1 MKAKNYRIGNLVK
14 YDNRVF
20 RIHSLAEEL
29 PTLDT
34 PEFGIGVVDWN
45 TLKPIE
51 LTEEWLINLGF
62 EQDTEVNYRWY
73 HINGSLAYDL
83 DDHCI
88 RIDNTWEFGK
98 RKYVHE
104 MQNLFFALTC
114 EELQL
119 KNECSTC
126 W

>member
-1 MKAKNYRIGNLVK
+1 MEAKNFRIGNLVK
-14 YDNRVF
+14 YEDKVF

-34 PEFGIGVVDWN
+34 TEFGIGVIDWKN
-45 TLKPIE
+45 VEPIE

-62 EQDTEVNYRWY
+62 EQDTEINYRWY

-83 DDHCI
+83 DDNCI
-88 RIDNTWEFGK
+88 RIDDTWKFGK

-104 MQNLFFALTC
+104 MQNLFFCALA
-114 EELQL
+114 
-119 KNECSTC
+119 K
-126 W
+126 

>member
-14 YDNRVF
+14 YEDRVF

-34 PEFGIGVVDWN
+34 VEFGIGVVDWN
-45 TLKPIE
+45 NLKPIE

-62 EQDTEVNYRWY
+62 EQDTDIGYRWY

-83 DDHCI
+83 DDNCI
-88 RIDNTWEFGK
+88 RIDDTWEFGK
-98 RKYVHE
+98 RQYVHE
-104 MQNLFFALTC
+104 LQNLFFALTC
-114 EELQL
+114 TDLEL
-119 KNECSTC
+119 KDECSTC
-126 W
+126 G